1 MHNIVL
7 RSYGYTGAREVP
19 VGKSTS
25 LYYFKIIAYT
35 KTPRTNPMF
44 GGTYEAVAIK
54 AIFSV
59 QLYMI
64 NSRKM
69 VNYD

>member
-19 VGKSTS
+19 VA

-44 GGTYEAVAIK
+44 GGTIEAVAIK